1 MIRLRNIVLYRFL
14 ASLLFLLVLF
24 FEGMSGML
32 VATILSGILSVLIY
46 SGINLVSIDFKLYCF
61 ILCIPIFIF
70 LIRLISDIII
80 HDVLHSRVWID
91 NNFYLKRYFGMKL
104 YD

>member
-24 FEGMSGML
+24 FEGMLGML
-32 VATILSGILSVLIY
+32 VATILIGILSVLIY

-61 ILCIPIFIF
+61 IPCIPIFIF
-70 LIRLISDIII
+70 LIRLISYTIIA
-80 HDVLHSRVWID
+80 DVLHSREWID
-91 NNFYLKRYFGMKL
+91 NNFYLKRYFGME
-104 YD
+104 D